1 MSGFL
6 VRAGAAALAT
16 CWLMATAAYAGEMVP
31 PAVSDGVVTV
41 RSGYKVDETVDR
53 LKRAVTEKGITY
65 FATIDQS
72 KPGAEAGVTVRP
84 SMLLI
89 FGNPVLGVQFL
100 GGNPLA
106 GLDWPVRVVVMED
119 ADGQVWTAYSDFIWI
134 AKRHHITNRDAV
146 FAKATEVITSINDS
160 IRAK

>member
-6 VRAGAAALAT
+6 VRTGAAALAT
-16 CWLMATAAYAGEMVP
+16 CWIMAFAAHAGEMVP

-41 RSGYKVDETVDR
+41 RSGYKVDETVNR

-72 KPGAEAGVTVRP
+72 KLGAEAGVTVRP

-89 FGNPVLGVQFL
+89 FGNPALGVQFL

-119 ADGQVWTAYSDFIWI
+119 ADGQVWTAYSDFAWI
-134 AKRHHITNRDAV
+134 AKRHHITNRNEV
-146 FAKATEVITSINDS
+146 FAKATEVIISINDS